1 VINMFKCT
9 IRDLLWLLVLAAV
22 LSAWY
27 GHYKAMVTRQ
37 RTMEQSITDE
47 EQEYYRLDAKWNEF
61 ARQLPQ
67 TMREI
72 GDERHAAYDMNLVAQ
87 YELIAVRKRLSALGV
102 ELPKQSDGR
111 EGGISMT
118 REEEKDLEIAKQE
131 YKRKWVAKFGARDDW
146 PPCLSD

>member
-1 VINMFKCT
+1 VTDILKCT
-9 IRDLLWLLVLAAV
+9 IRDLVWLLALAAV

-27 GHYKAMVTRQ
+27 GHNKAMVTRQ
-37 RTMEQSITDE
+37 RTMEQSIANE

-72 GDERHAAYDMNLVAQ
+72 GDEHHAAYDMNLGAQ

-102 ELPKQSDGR
+102 ELPKPTDGR
-111 EGGISMT
+111 EGGTSM
-118 REEEKDLEIAKQE
+118 
-131 YKRKWVAKFGARDDW
+131 KRRACPF
-146 PPCLSD
+146 